1 MQRHNRHT
9 AISLFLFLFLL
20 YTSTCI
26 LALHAVNT
34 EAKQLNSKEFLK
46 RKKKMTNK
54 KKGQKMSRKCEKKE
68 EIAIWQKKMTGGNVD
83 KQRRTRNS
91 FR

>member
-54 KKGQKMSRKCEKKE
+54 KKVKKCLESEKK
-68 EIAIWQKKMTGGNVD
+68 KKKLQFD
-83 KQRRTRNS
+83 KKK
-91 FR
+91 